1 MNYCLIGPVDGGSAK
16 PEAVLD
22 SAPIMKTIASIAAIT
37 VACSCAT
44 AAWGQYSWVGKDG
57 RKVYSD
63 QPPPAGISDKNV
75 LQRPSAAAVARQ
87 TAAPAPAASA
97 NDQAPR
103 PAKADDAKELAAKI
117 KQADD
122 AEAARK
128 QAEQDRIARVK
139 SDNCMRAQQAQ
150 ATYASGV
157 PLSHINAQGERVL
170 LDESARMAETQR
182 LGGIITSDCH

>member
-1 MNYCLIGPVDGGSAK
+1 MPWAD
-16 PEAVLD
+16 LD
-22 SAPIMKTIASIAAIT
+22 SAPIMKSIASIAAIT
-37 VACSCAT
+37 VACGCAT
-44 AAWGQYSWVGKDG
+44 AAWGQYSWIGKDG

-87 TAAPAPAASA
+87 AAAAAPAASSA
-97 NDQAPR
+97 GPTPR
-103 PAKADDAKELAAKI
+103 AAKADDAKELAAKM

-122 AEAARK
+122 AEATR
-128 QAEQDRIARVK
+128 QQVEQDRIARVK

-150 ATYASGV
+150 ATYTSGA

-170 LDESARMAETQR
+170 LDDSARMAETQR
-182 LGGIITSDCH
+182 LGGIIASDCH